1 MAKSK
6 GKSHN
11 KKTTGKGKYR
21 SAISG
26 RYVTAKYG
34 KSSPR
39 TTVRE
44 SSKEAREFSSQFNE
58 RYRETLRDLS
68 ER

>member
-1 MAKSK
+1 VARSK
-6 GKSHN
+6 RSSGKKESS
-11 KKTTGKGKYR
+11 GKGKYR

-26 RYVTAKYG
+26 RYVTAKHARR
-34 KSSPR
+34 SPR

-44 SSKEAREFSSQFNE
+44 SSREAREFSRQFNE